1 MTQSGNNTSK
11 SENSGEIADRED
23 TVLKEFNLWL
33 HYMLLSKEGSVE
45 LSSPVDGF
53 LNILLLKNSEN
64 CICPYFINQSSHV
77 IRGGQNMIH
86 TINNGD
92 IFEWKNIYAHNV
104 GLIIFIP
111 QGYLNDF
118 DLKFQ
123 QNSARFKNG
132 LLTSSDNRM
141 HLLQTQLLELYQKP
155 TLLNE
160 LKIQSNLIEI
170 IAHQIDG
177 LLVENENQKVIAI
190 KSHYDKIML
199 AKKMIDSDLSKNFT
213 ISELAK
219 QVGTNEQYL
228 KKYFKGYFGKTVLN
242 YITDRKM
249 TYAKELIV
257 SGNYRV
263 ADVARMTGY
272 KHSTHF
278 TTAFKKYF
286 GFIPNSLRYTYMLAH
301 GAGEI
306 LSEFESF
313 INIL

>member
-111 QGYLNDF
+111 HGYLNDF

>member
-1 MTQSGNNTSK
+1 
-11 SENSGEIADRED
+11 
-23 TVLKEFNLWL
+23 
-33 HYMLLSKEGSVE
+33 
-45 LSSPVDGF
+45 
-53 LNILLLKNSEN
+53 
-64 CICPYFINQSSHV
+64 
-77 IRGGQNMIH
+77 
-86 TINNGD
+86 
-92 IFEWKNIYAHNV
+92 
-104 GLIIFIP
+104 
-111 QGYLNDF
+111 
-118 DLKFQ
+118 
-123 QNSARFKNG
+123 
-132 LLTSSDNRM
+132 M